1 MATNGIF
8 SGDMTDGNEG
18 VIEEMEAQDDGVRSL
33 PTTEQYECVRHKQVH
48 FRSPGQDVC
57 DTEVHCT
64 FCDGAWRPIRSGGFP
79 PECKTC
85 TERSRRN
92 SIRYHLPTEA
102 DFDALRASVPSPKG
116 LFRHRRGGK
125 PFTPDPEDPA
135 EFHWDDEVQVR
146 TDVDAHPVF
155 RRGGVSMGCA
165 PGSHDDF
172 DPLEHARAVADVAN
186 DLRSRGGR
194 VSLPPRRR
202 SRLRDRFLRWVF
214 SVAEDA
220 LEDLAERFIEAKMRL
235 NVGAEDLDP
244 WPEPLVPGFG
254 GGRWG
259 TTPFDLEHPEYE
271 EEIPFANREYCGIF
285 GRGGLGR

>member
-1 MATNGIF
+1 MAQNGIF
-8 SGDMTDGNEG
+8 GDAPIGHGGMP
-18 VIEEMEAQDDGVRSL
+18 DDR
-33 PTTEQYECVRHKQVH
+33 
-48 FRSPGQDVC
+48 D
-57 DTEVHCT
+57 
-64 FCDGAWRPIRSGGFP
+64 P
-79 PECKTC
+79 PEVDAVHPDNYDANGDALPATPPLY
-85 TERSRRN
+85 N
-92 SIRYHLPTEA
+92 LPTEA
-102 DFDALRASVPSPKG
+102 DFDALRASVPPAPKFQFPFG
-116 LFRHRRGGK
+116 AKPHGGE
-125 PFTPDPEDPA
+125 PVHPCAPERPEDVWWDRPDPVA
-135 EFHWDDEVQVR
+135 
-146 TDVDAHPVF
+146 
-155 RRGGVSMGCA
+155 
-165 PGSHDDF
+165 
-172 DPLEHARAVADVAN
+172 HARAVADVAN